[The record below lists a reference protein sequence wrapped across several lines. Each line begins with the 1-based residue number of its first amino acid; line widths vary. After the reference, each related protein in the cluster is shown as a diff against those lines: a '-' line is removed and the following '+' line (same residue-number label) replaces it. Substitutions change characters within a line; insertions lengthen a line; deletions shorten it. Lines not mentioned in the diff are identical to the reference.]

1 MGCCVVVNAFANA
14 FTRDR
19 PDANAF
25 SNMFT
30 ASPSCEYVRR
40 TCSWAEKAANVQR
53 CIKPSPSN
61 HFQRHQFLTRLT
73 HFIFINQWPTIFDTT
88 YPLLINVGYRGETG
102 FTVGSSIQPRST
114 LGTRSTVLRQYRTMN
129 KITAL
134 HHFFVDFIFKF
145 FSEPV
150 FSTPAKC
157 DEIEDC
163 MNENKT
169 SASSRARLAR
179 FRLSL
184 ASLLAGKE

>member
-1 MGCCVVVNAFANA
+1 MLCGCERVRERVHRRS
-14 FTRDR
+14 TRR
-19 PDANAF
+19 ERVLEHVHSKPQLRIC
-25 SNMFT
+25 SPNMFVGRK
-30 ASPSCEYVRR
+30 SCER
-40 TCSWAEKAANVQR
+40 AALHQTIP
-53 CIKPSPSN
+53 IKPFSKTSI
-61 HFQRHQFLTRLT
+61 FDTTYALL
-73 HFIFINQWPTIFDTT
+73 IFINQWPTIFDTT